1 MFVFYRSYTLAK
13 KKIVHY
19 TTLDAHKRA
28 NAAYLIASY
37 AVIYLDRSPAEAMSP
52 LQVNKIGA
60 PMETYQMVIL

>member
-1 MFVFYRSYTLAK
+1 MAK

-52 LQVNKIGA
+52 LQVHKPERENFPQLKHS
-60 PMETYQMVIL
+60 PSNNLVNF